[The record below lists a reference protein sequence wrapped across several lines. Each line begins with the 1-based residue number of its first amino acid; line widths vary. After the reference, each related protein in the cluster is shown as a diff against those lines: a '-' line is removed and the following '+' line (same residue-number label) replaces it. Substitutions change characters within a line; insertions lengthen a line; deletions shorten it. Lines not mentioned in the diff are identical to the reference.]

1 MDERRNKESISRAVQ
16 ILEEKGMEI
25 LTVSEWA
32 DALGY
37 SRAYFS
43 RAFTS
48 EFGLNPKDYLRDLRL
63 QAITEEIHKDPD
75 AIGYKIAVN
84 LGFTDER
91 ALHKYL
97 VFHCNKTLRQYK
109 KEVL

>member
-1 MDERRNKESISRAVQ
+1 MEESKHKTSISRAVQ
-16 ILEEKGMEI
+16 VLEERGMEI

-32 DALGY
+32 GAMG
-37 SRAYFS
+37 FS
-43 RAFTS
+43 RQFTE
-48 EFGLNPKDYLRDLRL
+48 EFGVNPKDYLRDMRL
-63 QAITEEIHKDPD
+63 QAITEEIQKDPD

-97 VFHCNKTLRQYK
+97 VFHCNMTFRQYK